1 MMFSDYHMPL
11 EPANSLEANM
21 TLNAGGFKEL
31 LVAHSM
37 RCIPSVITMR
47 KDSVLT

>member
-1 MMFSDYHMPL
+1 
-11 EPANSLEANM
+11 M
-21 TLNAGGFKEL
+21 TLKRRDFKEL

-37 RCIPSVITMR
+37 KCIPSVITMR

>member
-1 MMFSDYHMPL
+1 MFSDFHMPL
-11 EPANSLEANM
+11 EPANSQEANM
-21 TLNAGGFKEL
+21 TLKRMGFKEL

-47 KDSVLT
+47 KDCVLT